1 MHCPRCQAE
10 YEPDVVR
17 CADCGIDLVTDAGTP
32 APTEVL
38 PLARLGIFHPRMAA
52 HVGEALAERG
62 IGHEVRPASTGGES
76 EVLVDPAWRDEVR
89 AELALRWGEFVAGL
103 PEDEV
108 VEVLASGGTAPGW
121 FDPPRGGYVD
131 RAGRLVVDPGEDEEA
146 AQDASRIAGPALL
159 TAGAILAISGWY
171 VFDSTAVALAGVA
184 LLVVGLF
191 TPR

>member
-1 MHCPRCQAE
+1 M
-10 YEPDVVR
+10 VR
-17 CADCGIDLVTDAGTP
+17 CADCGIDLVADPGTE
-32 APTEVL
+32 APPEDV
-38 PLARLGIFHPRMAA
+38 PLARLGIFHPRMATL
-52 HVGEALAERG
+52 VGEALRERG
-62 IGHEVRPASTGGES
+62 IRHEVRPAPDNGGTA
-76 EVLVDPAWRDEVR
+76 VLVDPGWRDEVR
-89 AELALRWGEFVAGL
+89 AELALRWGELVAGL

-191 TPR
+191 IPR

>member
-1 MHCPRCQAE
+1 M
-10 YEPDVVR
+10 VR
-17 CADCGIDLVTDAGTP
+17 CADCGLDLVADPDVP
-32 APTEVL
+32 APVEVA
-38 PLARLGIFHPRMAA
+38 PLARLGAFHQRMAMVVA
-52 HVGEALAERG
+52 GLLADRD
-62 IGHEVRPASTGGES
+62 ITHEVQPATDGGGTQ
-76 EVLVDPAWRDEVR
+76 VLIDPAWRDEVR
-89 AELALRWGEFVAGL
+89 SELALRWGDLVTAL

-108 VEVLASGGTAPGW
+108 IEVLASGGTAPGW

-131 RAGRLVVDPGEDEEA
+131 RAGRLVVDPGVEEEE

-191 TPR
+191 SPK